1 MQLTPHELPEALQDN
16 PPRPTPNHPEWAIS
30 EGALI
35 ERAERLKRLRVATIG
50 AALVAALLIVA
61 GGLT

>member
-16 PPRPTPNHPEWAIS
+16 PPRPTPNHPNWALN
-30 EGALI
+30 ERAAI

-50 AALVAALLIVA
+50 ALLAALLIVA